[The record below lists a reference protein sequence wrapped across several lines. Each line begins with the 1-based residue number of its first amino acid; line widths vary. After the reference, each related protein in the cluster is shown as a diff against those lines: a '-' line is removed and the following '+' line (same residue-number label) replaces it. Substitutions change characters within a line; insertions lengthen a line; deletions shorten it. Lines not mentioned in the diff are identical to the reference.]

1 MSKEGGT
8 VAMKMMR
15 TNTALIATVVVTAA
29 AVFGAASS
37 AQAQTAQEG
46 RTAFAVC
53 AGCHSV
59 DGSTKA
65 GPTMKG
71 IVGRKAAA
79 DAGFNSYSTALRNSK
94 IVWNAAELDAYLKA
108 PTTRVKGTTMM
119 VGVPDAKRRKAI
131 IAYMRTLK

>member
-1 MSKEGGT
+1 MMSKDLGT
-8 VAMKMMR
+8 VAMTIVR
-15 TNTALIATVVVTAA
+15 TITTLIATSAL
-29 AVFGAASS
+29 FGAVPST
-37 AQAQTAQEG
+37 QAQTAQEG
-46 RTAFAVC
+46 RAAFVVC

-59 DGSTKA
+59 DGSVKA

-79 DAGFNSYSTALRNSK
+79 DVGFKSYSSALRNSK
-94 IVWNAAELDAYLKA
+94 IVWTAAELDAYLKA